1 MNLAVSPSEGGTTG
15 QREATEAQRQK
26 GWRGRMMVHSR
37 TAESVALM
45 VAVVVGMPLV
55 GMLFL
60 AVLYYC
66 CLEWLHDALMPRES
80 MPTRRIRA
88 IGANL

>member
-1 MNLAVSPSEGGTTG
+1 
-15 QREATEAQRQK
+15 
-26 GWRGRMMVHSR
+26 MMVHSR
-37 TAESVALM
+37 AAESVAL
-45 VAVVVGMPLV
+45 VVVVVVGMPLV

-80 MPTRRIRA
+80 MPTRRIRT
-88 IGANL
+88 IGANP